1 MISSSCDPQNEDP
14 DDYSL
19 GDAFEANAGGSAC
32 AVSDA
37 DADGDGFDD
46 GEELS
51 LGTDRRDPT
60 AFLAAPGVTVG
71 FSAAR
76 QD

>member
-32 AVSDA
+32 SVS

-46 GEELS
+46 AEELS